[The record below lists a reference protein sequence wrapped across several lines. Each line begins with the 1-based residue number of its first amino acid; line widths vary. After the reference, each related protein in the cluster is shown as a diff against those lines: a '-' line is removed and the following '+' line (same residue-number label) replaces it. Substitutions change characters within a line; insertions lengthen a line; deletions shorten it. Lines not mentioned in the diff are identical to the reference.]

1 MHSDC
6 GINLQRLQVD
16 GGMSSNNLLLQMQAD
31 VLGIPVVR
39 PSMVETTGKWEQ
51 RPSFDFFFRLTNCHC
66 DDTLGLIG
74 QFVFR
79 SSRSRLRCRQSLGY
93 LDV

>member
-51 RPSFDFFFRLTNCHC
+51 RPSFDFFFSSDKLSLRRYF
-66 DDTLGLIG
+66 
-74 QFVFR
+74 FV
-79 SSRSRLRCRQSLGY
+79 LPNY
-93 LDV
+93 

>member
-51 RPSFDFFFRLTNCHC
+51 RPSFDFFFFRLTNCHC

-74 QFVFR
+74 
-79 SSRSRLRCRQSLGY
+79 
-93 LDV
+93 